1 MSNRSTVVFTGG
13 HCVQYGQFKEFI
25 IRRTSVSKG
34 AKLMITGS
42 TARFVQV
49 FTMIALLT
57 ACAAKPLVEWRDSD
71 FSGTVDNI
79 LIIGV
84 SDQPVVRRLFEDTFV
99 KELAA
104 LGVSAKSSYQLLTD
118 EQIASK
124 DALEA
129 AISTQSMDS
138 VLVARVIG
146 VEEIST
152 YTPPTYNYTYT
163 PSNFNPYYRD
173 YHSYFNHAV
182 RVATPGYW
190 DKYEVLKLESN
201 LYDSASQQLIW
212 SVQSESFDPRSATQL
227 IDDQITVAIKSLRTT
242 GLIPR

>member
-1 MSNRSTVVFTGG
+1 
-13 HCVQYGQFKEFI
+13 
-25 IRRTSVSKG
+25 
-34 AKLMITGS
+34 MITGS
-42 TARFVQV
+42 AARFVQI
-49 FTMIALLT
+49 FAMTALLA
-57 ACAAKPLVEWRDSD
+57 ACAVKPLVEWRNSE

-84 SDQPVVRRLFEDTFV
+84 SDQPVGRRLFEDTFV

-104 LGVSAKSSYQLLTD
+104 LGVSAKSSYQILTD

-124 DALEA
+124 GALED
-129 AISTQSMDS
+129 AIRAQSMDS

-146 VEEIST
+146 VEQIST
-152 YTPPTYNYTYT
+152 YTPPTYTYTYT
-163 PSNFNPYYRD
+163 PAHRDPYYRD
-173 YHSYFNHAV
+173 YHSYFRHAT

-190 DKYEVLKLESN
+190 DKFEVLRLESN

-227 IDDQITVAIKSLRTT
+227 IDDQISVAIRSLRNT
-242 GLIPR
+242 GLISE